1 MGAKITMGNTFLE
14 VGVNMA
20 LALPGVEWLEYSFQN
35 FEHLVEQPY
44 EIRDG
49 RIYGAETPGHGLV
62 LNELARRT
70 WHRPSVVVRGEHEH
84 IPPQL
89 RLRPGA

>member
-1 MGAKITMGNTFLE
+1 

-44 EIRDG
+44 EICDG
-49 RIYGAETPGHGLV
+49 RIFGSEAPGHGLV
-62 LNELARRT
+62 ISEIARRT
-70 WHRPSVVVRGEHEH
+70 WHRPAVLSRGEQTHV
-84 IPPQL
+84 PPQM
-89 RLRPGA
+89 RLRPSGA